1 MKASLWWWLRGGGAV
16 AGKQHQEFADFQ
28 SDEFNEKLSELLN
41 DDSVIIIEV
50 MKGEAPQQAIQTQH
64 GEQAA

>member
-1 MKASLWWWLRGGGAV
+1 M
-16 AGKQHQEFADFQ
+16 AGKQHQEFADYQ
-28 SDEFNEKLSELLN
+28 SDAFNEKLSELLN